1 MAKIKYPDPKFFRMK
16 DHIDWKA
23 QLENLKEV
31 GGIVGGMLKET
42 DWKGVAKAMGNEWK
56 AFGKR
61 AKMEAGL
68 FAKMT
73 NERIIRNT
81 TVGMP
86 WMKPPNAFIA
96 LFASGLP

>member
-23 QLENLKEV
+23 QMENLKEV
-31 GGIVGGMLKET
+31 GGIIGGMLKET

-73 NERIIRNT
+73 NEERLDWLT
-81 TVGMP
+81 WVS
-86 WMKPPNAFIA
+86 WAWDKSPPITRCET
-96 LFASGLP
+96 